1 MRRTHAKIRQVIRE
15 MLEQPTSSYSFL
27 PPGVSIN
34 DYARVV
40 RSMSVYWTSAV
51 FGEKPLS
58 RDSILRA
65 LDAVEDPVDKETVQ
79 FILEMYD
86 KTISN
91 MDRRSVIGLMLNME
105 LSIGLDLFD
114 SKDGELK
121 DMLIAIKD
129 FTEDGPYVTMMYYA
143 RHSILALDPES
154 KSYRT
159 YKAGPG
165 FLKLFRDAVNSIS
178 PDFFDTMHKLI
189 DANEFFAVPHK
200 IDPEYAERVYDN
212 AVTGLDGLE
221 QSIELVK
228 TLEMSD

>member
-1 MRRTHAKIRQVIRE
+1 
-15 MLEQPTSSYSFL
+15 
-27 PPGVSIN
+27 
-34 DYARVV
+34 
-40 RSMSVYWTSAV
+40 MSVYWTSAV

>member
-15 MLEQPTSSYSFL
+15 MLEQPASSYSFL

-51 FGEKPLS
+51 FGEKPLP

-65 LDAVEDPVDKETVQ
+65 LDAVEDPIDKETIQ

-86 KTISN
+86 KTISS
-91 MDRRSVIGLMLNME
+91 MDKEGVLGLMYNME
-105 LSIGLDLFD
+105 MSLGLDLFD
-114 SKDGELK
+114 SKDGDLKELLIGVSRFSK
-121 DMLIAIKD
+121 D
-129 FTEDGPYVTMMYYA
+129 GHYVVMTYYA
-143 RHSILALDPES
+143 RHSILALDPQ
-154 KSYRT
+154 
-159 YKAGPG
+159 GPG
-165 FLKLFRDAVNSIS
+165 YVSSENGKRYLKLFRDAVNSIS